1 MKNPRIVVDRTK
13 LRENISFIVAKLKE
27 HDLTI
32 TAVTKV
38 FNAHSKIIALYEEFT
53 DIIYFGDSRIE
64 NLMSYSHSKKQ
75 KILIRIPMISEVPE
89 VIQYADISFNSE
101 LKTDPAA

>member
-38 FNAHSKIIALYEEFT
+38 FNAHSQIIALYEEFT
-53 DIIYFGDSRIE
+53 DIIYFGDSRIKFNE
-64 NLMSYSHSKKQ
+64 LFPLKKAEDFD
-75 KILIRIPMISEVPE
+75 S
-89 VIQYADISFNSE
+89 D
-101 LKTDPAA
+101 TDDQ

>member
-38 FNAHSKIIALYEEFT
+38 FNAHSQIIALYEEFT

-64 NLMSYSHSKKQ
+64 NLMSYSHSKKAEDFD
-75 KILIRIPMISEVPE
+75 S
-89 VIQYADISFNSE
+89 D
-101 LKTDPAA
+101 TDDQ